1 MFRMKPC
8 NGNDL
13 MNVWAWWDIEIR
25 TLDGDG
31 ENLVGVLMVGKHFV
45 VKLKFGNFLILYLLF
60 SWI

>member
-1 MFRMKPC
+1 
-8 NGNDL
+8 

-25 TLDGDG
+25 TLDWDG